1 MSVELKVFGGA
12 YFPKDK
18 ALKKYPDLKPL
29 ATAVNSATKAI
40 AEAVI
45 FGKLAAEHP
54 EHIEDY
60 FKVKIWEHRE
70 GLPCPELDVFS
81 NEFFGTVA
89 IWNVN
94 AGEPAAA
101 PQPESE
107 EKTEWNDNKAKE
119 ELKTVARLDQLSRAA
134 GLALFGPVSEITAA
148 QYGQIVDLV
157 NDDATSFTRELAEAL
172 AKETRALELA
182 PERQEQLLA
191 WVRENT
197 KDSAQWPDIKKQI
210 AKWIDTPVDKRPLAA
225 STDNVGSDV
234 VRTDSGARLCTGTP
248 TDRNFKHSKDSLG
261 NEIALGLL
269 AREHEFNIYTIDM
282 PLYQQAEKIRLSGIN
297 EEFNAWYRMFITTP
311 GGLDFSRAIN
321 IAVVKTAPVDIWKDH
336 VKHREYF
343 NRVMTESDHANPD
356 PLIVDIACG
365 LSSSPMPQAIKENAS
380 HDETKQ
386 PVQGETDLPAVCPG
400 KAAQLDKEL
409 NEVFKQDGCPQQT
422 DAKIGHEL
430 AAERGEFVEGISNPT
445 DPKWVDGSAQPK
457 VENLGG
463 GIFSVD
469 ALINTPSSNEVE
481 KTENRP
487 AMSEREIEI
496 AYALNDLMSGR
507 TRELSLEEAEGDA
520 LRTGHPVAHLI
531 DLMITDIADTEFC
544 LSPDF
549 EIDEIQMV
557 AACILD
563 QWSDDH
569 SERQKIAL
577 DAIVEYRRPEP
588 PKSVVLDP
596 PAVTAKPKT
605 ESEPAPETNAPV
617 SSVTYLQQLTI
628 AALQGLCSN
637 PAYCNQYEELPAM
650 AAGLARSVV
659 IQQEVAE

>member
-1 MSVELKVFGGA
+1 MSVELKVFGGV

-18 ALKKYPDLKPL
+18 ALKKHPDLKPL
-29 ATAVNSATKAI
+29 ATAVNAATKAI

-45 FGKLAAEHP
+45 FGKLAAERP
-54 EHIEDY
+54 EHIDDF

-81 NEFFGTVA
+81 PEFFDTVA

-107 EKTEWNDNKAKE
+107 EKTEWDDNKAVE
-119 ELKTVARLDQLSRAA
+119 EIKTVARLDQASRAA
-134 GLALFGPVSEITAA
+134 CLALFGPVPGITKA
-148 QYGQIVDLV
+148 QYGQIVDLI
-157 NDDATSFTRELAEAL
+157 NDDASSFTRELADAL
-172 AKETRALELA
+172 AKETRALALA

-197 KDSAQWPDIKKQI
+197 KDFAQWPNIKKQI
-210 AKWIDTPVDKRPLAA
+210 AKWIDTPVDKRPQAA
-225 STDNVGSDV
+225 STDNKVADV

-269 AREHEFNIYTIDM
+269 AREHEFNIYTVDM
-282 PLYQQAEKIRLSGIN
+282 PLYQQAEKIRLSGTD
-297 EEFNAWYRMFITTP
+297 EEFNAWYRMFISTP

-321 IAVVKTAPVDIWKDH
+321 IAVVKTAPADLWKDP

-343 NRVMTESDHANPD
+343 NRVMTESDHSKPD

-365 LSSSPMPQAIKENAS
+365 RSSSPMPQTIKENVT
-380 HDETKQ
+380 HDETKSSV
-386 PVQGETDLPAVCPG
+386 PVKTELPAVCPA

-409 NEVFKQDGCPQQT
+409 NEAFAQSSASEKQ
-422 DAKIGHEL
+422 ASE
-430 AAERGEFVEGISNPT
+430 
-445 DPKWVDGSAQPK
+445 QPR

-463 GIFSVD
+463 VFSVD
-469 ALINTPSSNEVE
+469 ALINTPSSYEVE
-481 KTENRP
+481 KQEVPP
-487 AMSEREIEI
+487 ALSVREIEI
-496 AYALNDLMSGR
+496 AHALNELMSGR
-507 TRELSLEEAEGDA
+507 TNIGDQDDIEN
-520 LRTGHPVAHLI
+520 LINTTGKDIEHIFPL
-531 DLMITDIADTEFC
+531 LIADITTTDFC

-549 EIDEIQMV
+549 SDEEVQDV
-557 AACILD
+557 ATTILE
-563 QWSDDH
+563 QWSDDI
-569 SERQKIAL
+569 SVRQKIAL
-577 DAIVEYRRPEP
+577 DAIVEYRRPEA

-596 PAVTAKPKT
+596 PAVTAKPIAAPV
-605 ESEPAPETNAPV
+605 PATVTNAPL
-617 SSVTYLQQLTI
+617 SPVTYLQQLTI

-637 PAYCNQYEELPAM
+637 PAFCNQYDELPAM
-650 AAGLARSVV
+650 AVGLARSVV
-659 IQQEVAE
+659 SEQEAAE

>member
-1 MSVELKVFGGA
+1 MSIELKTFGGA

-18 ALKKYPDLKPL
+18 ALKKHSDLKPL
-29 ATAVNSATKAI
+29 ATAVNAATKTI

-54 EHIEDY
+54 EHIDDF

-81 NEFFGTVA
+81 PDFFDTVA

-107 EKTEWNDNKAKE
+107 ERTEWENNKVQE
-119 ELKTVARLDQLSRAA
+119 EIKIVAQLDQASRAA
-134 GLALFGPVSEITAA
+134 CLALFGPVPGITSA
-148 QYGQIVDLV
+148 QYGQIVDLK
-157 NDDATSFTRELAEAL
+157 NDDEPSFARELAEAL
-172 AKETRALELA
+172 SKETRSLALA
-182 PERQEQLLA
+182 PERQEQLIA

-197 KDSAQWPDIKKQI
+197 KESAQWPDIKKQI
-210 AKWIDTPVDKRPLAA
+210 TKWIDTPVDKRPLAD
-225 STDNVGSDV
+225 STNSEEN
-234 VRTDSGARLCTGTP
+234 RTDTGSTLGGGNK
-248 TDRNFKHSKDSLG
+248 TDRSPDLVHNLSTLRIEVAVAILSMYDEIDIYWIPNKYMIPAKAMAEAEQDTRFTAWWKKLRSTPGILDYSRAAI
-261 NEIALGLL
+261 IAL
-269 AREHEFNIYTIDM
+269 I
-282 PLYQQAEKIRLSGIN
+282 KS
-297 EEFNAWYRMFITTP
+297 
-311 GGLDFSRAIN
+311 
-321 IAVVKTAPVDIWKDH
+321 APEDIWMDP
-336 VKHREYF
+336 VALREYI
-343 NRVMTESDHANPD
+343 NRELVERDHANPD
-356 PLIVDIACG
+356 QKTVDMACR
-365 LSSSPMPQAIKENAS
+365 PKPRTNAEKKEN
-380 HDETKQ
+380 DETESTV
-386 PVQGETDLPAVCPG
+386 PVKTDLPAVCPA

-409 NEVFKQDGCPQQT
+409 NEAFAQSSASEKQ
-422 DAKIGHEL
+422 ASE
-430 AAERGEFVEGISNPT
+430 
-445 DPKWVDGSAQPK
+445 QPR

-463 GIFSVD
+463 GVFSVD
-469 ALINTPSSNEVE
+469 ALINTPPSNEVE

-507 TRELSLEEAEGDA
+507 TRELSIEEAEGDV

-605 ESEPAPETNAPV
+605 EPEPEPAPETNAPL

-637 PAYCNQYEELPAM
+637 PAYCNQYDELPAM

-659 IQQEVAE
+659 SQQEVAE

>member
-18 ALKKYPDLKPL
+18 ALKKHPNLRPL
-29 ATAVNSATKAI
+29 ATAVNASTKAI

-45 FGKLAAEHP
+45 FGKLAAEQP
-54 EHIEDY
+54 EHIDDY

-70 GLPCPELDVFS
+70 DLPCPDLDVFS
-81 NEFFGTVA
+81 PEFFDSVA
-89 IWNVN
+89 VWNVN

-101 PQPESE
+101 PQPETDEKADWE
-107 EKTEWNDNKAKE
+107 ENKAQE
-119 ELKTVARLDQLSRAA
+119 EIKTVARLDQASRAA
-134 GLALFGPVSEITAA
+134 CLALFGPVPGITTA
-148 QYGQIVDLV
+148 QYGQIVDLL
-157 NDDATSFTRELAEAL
+157 NDDESSYARELAEAL
-172 AKETRALELA
+172 VKESRALALA

-191 WVRENT
+191 WVREDT
-197 KDSAQWPDIKKQI
+197 KETTQWPDIKRRI
-210 AKWIDTPVDKRPLAA
+210 TRWLDTPVDKRPQAA
-225 STDNVGSDV
+225 PVNEDN
-234 VRTDSGARLCTGTP
+234 RTDSGATLGGGNK
-248 TDRNFKHSKDSLG
+248 TDRSPDLVHNLSTLRIEVAVAILSMYDEIDIYWIPNKFMLAAKAMAEAEQDTRFTAWWKKLRSTPGILDYSRAAI
-261 NEIALGLL
+261 IALIKSAPEDLWM
-269 AREHEFNIYTIDM
+269 D
-282 PLYQQAEKIRLSGIN
+282 P
-297 EEFNAWYRMFITTP
+297 
-311 GGLDFSRAIN
+311 
-321 IAVVKTAPVDIWKDH
+321 IAL
-336 VKHREYF
+336 REYI
-343 NRVMTESDHANPD
+343 NRELVESDHAHPD
-356 PLIVDIACG
+356 QKTIDMACRPKAR
-365 LSSSPMPQAIKENAS
+365 SNSEKKED
-380 HDETKQ
+380 DETK
-386 PVQGETDLPAVCPG
+386 PTVPGETELPAICPG

-409 NEVFKQDGCPQQT
+409 NDAFAHNPASEEQT
-422 DAKIGHEL
+422 SD
-430 AAERGEFVEGISNPT
+430 
-445 DPKWVDGSAQPK
+445 QPR
-457 VENLGG
+457 VENLGRG
-463 GIFSVD
+463 VFSVD
-469 ALINTPSSNEVE
+469 ALINTSPSNEVE

-507 TRELSLEEAEGDA
+507 TRELSPEEAEDDV

-544 LSPDF
+544 LSPDL

-563 QWSDDH
+563 QWSDDD

-605 ESEPAPETNAPV
+605 DPEPANETNAAL
-617 SSVTYLQQLTI
+617 SSVNYLQQLTI

-650 AAGLARSVV
+650 AAGLARSV
-659 IQQEVAE
+659 INYQEGSCASD